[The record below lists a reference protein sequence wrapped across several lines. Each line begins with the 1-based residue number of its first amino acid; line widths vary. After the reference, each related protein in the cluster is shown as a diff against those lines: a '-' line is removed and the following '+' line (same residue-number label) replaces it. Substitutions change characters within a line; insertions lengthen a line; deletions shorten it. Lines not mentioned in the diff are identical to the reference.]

1 VWDKHCIS
9 CHDGVKHKLSL
20 KGDLKKFDW
29 QSLRLYAESYIQL
42 THTRPRLDNRE
53 ANLTANPFHPEV
65 NWIDAMSEPTMLKP
79 YTAGAATSNIIKRM
93 ENGHGGTKVSKEE
106 IHHVALWLDLL
117 VPFVGDYRESNTW
130 SADDHAYYD
139 YYDNKRQKAREED
152 AENIRQLIEYQKSQK

>member
-1 VWDKHCIS
+1 
-9 CHDGVKHKLSL
+9 
-20 KGDLKKFDW
+20 LKKFDW

-42 THTRPRLDNRE
+42 THTRPRLDNSE
-53 ANLTANPFHPEV
+53 ASLTANPFHPEV

-130 SADDHAYYD
+130 SEKDHAYYD